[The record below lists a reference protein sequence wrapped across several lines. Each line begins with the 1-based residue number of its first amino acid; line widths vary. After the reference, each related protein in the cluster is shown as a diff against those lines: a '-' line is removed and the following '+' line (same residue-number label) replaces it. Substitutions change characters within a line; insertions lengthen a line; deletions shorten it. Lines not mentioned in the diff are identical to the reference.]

1 MQKTIY
7 APETIQE
14 IIQRIDKLKPTDT
27 PFWGQMNAVE
37 MLTHC
42 NMAHQSILKAP
53 PSDEKS
59 TLKQLVSKFI
69 FFRIKNEF
77 PRFARGPKRFDMKGK
92 VNAEAFEE
100 EKSKYKHI
108 IGKYGKVEGKIAAMH
123 PRLGRLSHAEWGR
136 FVWMHADH
144 HLRQFGL

>member
-1 MQKTIY
+1 MSKTIY
-7 APETIQE
+7 APEANQE
-14 IIQRIDKLKPTDT
+14 IIQRIEKLNPSDT
-27 PFWGQMNAVE
+27 PIWGQMNAVE
-37 MLTHC
+37 MLSHC

-53 PSDEKS
+53 LSAERPS
-59 TLKQLVSKFI
+59 LKQVVSKFI

-77 PRFARGPKRFDMKGK
+77 PRFARGPRRFDMKGK
-92 VNAEAFEE
+92 VEAGAFEE

-108 IGKYGKVEGKIAAMH
+108 IGKYAKVEGKIDALH